1 MVSASPYKEKI
12 TLDFILFF
20 VTSAL
25 NKKKIQL
32 KSTNVLPVEGNYN
45 FLLKGQCEH
54 NSVVLSIS

>member
-25 NKKKIQL
+25 NKKKNSAKIN
-32 KSTNVLPVEGNYN
+32 TNVLPVEGNYN
-45 FLLKGQCEH
+45 FLL
-54 NSVVLSIS
+54 